1 MASSS
6 ISLQN
11 FDDDDGFDWEA
22 AVREIDVAC
31 EATAAAVSVNETLS
45 SSSHG
50 VSTSAPIK
58 KTLTKPNGGAPA
70 SARQSTLDKFL
81 EFSPKAKNAEPS
93 PHCSNP
99 FGILNEKDF
108 DNEGDERVCF
118 VPLDLE
124 AAKTWIYPANL
135 PRRDYQFE
143 ITRTALFSNTLVALP
158 TGLGKTFIAAV
169 VMYNYFRW
177 FPEGKIVFAAP
188 SKPLVMQQIEACHN
202 IVDIPQEYAIDLT
215 GQTSP
220 TRRKSFWKEKRV
232 FFVTPQVLERDIL
245 SGICMVKHLVCLV
258 IDEAHRATG
267 NYSYCVVVRELM
279 AVPVQLRI
287 LALSATPGSKQQD
300 VQHIIDN
307 LQISTLEYRDENDR
321 DVLPHVH
328 DRKIEHVKVAMG
340 QDADEINNLL
350 SDVIRPFAG
359 RLSAFGL
366 LQNRDFQRFNPCDI
380 LDARA
385 RFRRDP
391 PKDIPQVKYG
401 DVEGYFGVLLTL
413 YHVRKL
419 LSSHG
424 IRPAFEML
432 DEKLRQGQFAR
443 LVSRNEDLLKA
454 KLLMQKT
461 VDHGASNPKL
471 SKMLEILIDHFK
483 MNDPQNSRVIIF
495 SNFRGSVRDIMDAI
509 TNIGPSIK
517 ATEFVGQNSGKTLKG
532 QSQKVQQ
539 AVLEK
544 FRAGGYNVIVATS
557 IGEEGLD
564 IMEVDLVICFDSN
577 LSPLRMT
584 QRMGR
589 TGRKHEGRVVVLA
602 CEGPELKGFLRK
614 QATNK
619 VLGKLMANGGTNT
632 FRFHPS
638 PRMIPHALRP
648 EVQHVKLLIE
658 AFVPRGKKS
667 KDALHVQSPVLQ
679 NELSDKE
686 INLLAKYFNSNGES
700 LWRPSLI
707 AFRHFQA
714 FPSRVH
720 SVSHSLRTE
729 MLIDAMQHLEGLS
742 CSGGIKASSQAETS
756 RDLCTR
762 GGTAEA
768 YENGEAAETYED
780 FKAAQ
785 LYENGE
791 AAEPYENGEDP
802 KTFSCLPI
810 EDCGR
815 ELLENDKSPVPVK
828 TIAEAMSSVNEFTG
842 RTSHAHL
849 SLFESE
855 LVKVDNLGNVLV
867 LSVPQLST
875 KAVSESKLVDT
886 DVLPS
891 KLSTEDACD
900 HFMSPVD
907 LILEKNQGFEGKH
920 ADHGERMKEHVLVV
934 SRLRNDVDE
943 CQGDG
948 SQSER
953 VPESPFSQV
962 ESKDISVGEHPEA
975 IITDST
981 DVSLN
986 EELSYDSEDVEAHS
1000 PRLTN
1005 FIKSGVVP
1013 ESPMCSPERDK
1024 DEGNKLSSES
1034 IMGPLKQDKQAV
1046 HCSTGGEESLP
1057 SHIVKTIT
1065 PLQKEVGARA
1075 PTSSHSIIICGNR
1088 TPLAKLSSPTC
1099 SKDWLLES
1107 QHLPERVCE
1116 KNKLRRLRKLGDV
1129 FTKTSPECARQNNV
1143 SPKKLASSCFTA
1155 NRVVSRRKHRGNMKQ
1170 ATDAKAFIEVEAEV
1184 SSDGLVSD
1192 DEEEEYCN
1200 SYDDS
1205 FIDDRLSLTA
1215 VDTQADSCRMDMMAV
1230 YRRSLLTQSPVEL
1243 LPKASSFHSPDNA
1256 VPRSVTNLTSSSSGT
1271 MNHRTPQTGLEST
1284 SRSSE
1289 AMPYGTAACSLG
1301 EKESNVGSRKR
1312 KFSFSETSPLPAR
1325 NLEGDFGMHHGAGGR
1340 NSALPPVQEHS
1351 EKENMD
1357 LFDDDDFLNGID
1369 LDAVE
1374 QEAAKILQLK
1384 SQNSVHNQPTS
1395 ISIPQNIGI
1404 SDFPSFDLGF

>member
-1 MASSS
+1 
-6 ISLQN
+6 
-11 FDDDDGFDWEA
+11 
-22 AVREIDVAC
+22 
-31 EATAAAVSVNETLS
+31 
-45 SSSHG
+45 
-50 VSTSAPIK
+50 
-58 KTLTKPNGGAPA
+58 
-70 SARQSTLDKFL
+70 
-81 EFSPKAKNAEPS
+81 
-93 PHCSNP
+93 
-99 FGILNEKDF
+99 
-108 DNEGDERVCF
+108 
-118 VPLDLE
+118 
-124 AAKTWIYPANL
+124 
-135 PRRDYQFE
+135 
-143 ITRTALFSNTLVALP
+143 
-158 TGLGKTFIAAV
+158 
-169 VMYNYFRW
+169 
-177 FPEGKIVFAAP
+177 
-188 SKPLVMQQIEACHN
+188 
-202 IVDIPQEYAIDLT
+202 
-215 GQTSP
+215 
-220 TRRKSFWKEKRV
+220 
-232 FFVTPQVLERDIL
+232 
-245 SGICMVKHLVCLV
+245 
-258 IDEAHRATG
+258 
-267 NYSYCVVVRELM
+267 
-279 AVPVQLRI
+279 
-287 LALSATPGSKQQD
+287 
-300 VQHIIDN
+300 
-307 LQISTLEYRDENDR
+307 
-321 DVLPHVH
+321 
-328 DRKIEHVKVAMG
+328 MG

-359 RLSAFGL
+359 RLSVLGL

-391 PKDIPQVKYG
+391 PKNIPQVKYG

-413 YHVRKL
+413 YHLRKL

-461 VDHGASNPKL
+461 VDHGAPNPKL

-509 TNIGPSIK
+509 ANIGPSIK

-632 FRFHPS
+632 FRFHSS
-638 PRMIPHALRP
+638 PRMIPHAIRP

-667 KDALHVQSPVLQ
+667 KDVLHVQSPVLQ

-686 INLLAKYFNSNGES
+686 INLLAKYFSSNGES

-742 CSGGIKASSQAETS
+742 CSGDIKASSQAETS

-762 GGTAEA
+762 GETAEA

-791 AAEPYENGEDP
+791 AAEPYENGEDL
-802 KTFSCLPI
+802 KTFSCSPK

-815 ELLENDKSPVPVK
+815 ELLENVKSPAPVK
-828 TIAEAMSSVNEFTG
+828 TIAETMTSVNEFTG

-867 LSVPQLST
+867 SSVPQLST
-875 KAVSESKLVDT
+875 KAASESKCVDAAA
-886 DVLPS
+886 LPS
-891 KLSTEDACD
+891 KLSTEDV
-900 HFMSPVD
+900 M
-907 LILEKNQGFEGKH
+907 
-920 ADHGERMKEHVLVV
+920 VV
-934 SRLRNDVDE
+934 SRLCNDVDE
-943 CQGDG
+943 CQEDG

-953 VPESPFSQV
+953 VPETPFSQV
-962 ESKDISVGEHPEA
+962 ESKDVSVGEHPEA

-986 EELSYDSEDVEAHS
+986 EELSSDSEDVEAHS

-1005 FIKSGVVP
+1005 FIMSGVVP
-1013 ESPMCSPERDK
+1013 ESPRSSPEREK
-1024 DEGNKLSSES
+1024 DEGKKLSSES
-1034 IMGPLKQDKQAV
+1034 IMGPLKHDKQAV
-1046 HCSTGGEESLP
+1046 HCCTGGEESLP

-1088 TPLAKLSSPTC
+1088 TPFAKLSSPTC

-1116 KNKLRRLRKLGDV
+1116 KNKLRRLRKLGDF
-1129 FTKTSPECARQNNV
+1129 FTKTSPECARQNNM
-1143 SPKKLASSCFTA
+1143 SPKKRASSCFTA
-1155 NRVVSRRKHRGNMKQ
+1155 NRVVSRRKHRGKMKQ

-1184 SSDGLVSD
+1184 SSEGLVSD
-1192 DEEEEYCN
+1192 DEEEEDCN

-1205 FIDDRLSLTA
+1205 FIDDRISLTA

-1243 LPKASSFHSPDNA
+1243 LPKASRFHSPDNA
-1256 VPRSVTNLTSSSSGT
+1256 LPRSVTNLTSSSSGT
-1271 MNHRTPQTGLEST
+1271 MNHQTPQTGLEST
-1284 SRSSE
+1284 TRSSE
-1289 AMPYGTAACSLG
+1289 AMSCGTAACSLG
-1301 EKESNVGSRKR
+1301 EKEGKVGSRKR

-1325 NLEGDFGMHHGAGGR
+1325 NLESDFWMNHGAGGR
-1340 NSALPPVQEHS
+1340 NSPLPPVEERS
-1351 EKENMD
+1351 EKENRD
-1357 LFDDDDFLNGID
+1357 LFDDDDDFLNGID

-1374 QEAAKILQLK
+1374 QEAAKMLQLK